1 MSEEQEL
8 KDATKIKFCGIFC
21 IIDVETKDYPR
32 YVLFVD
38 IIISAICFFGQFS
51 IFLTLILQSK
61 YLIAIAGAPF
71 CLYSLVQLIYSTIIS
86 YCLDSWMKNGTVN
99 KRLKK
104 WNNWRYWIL
113 AFTIVYVSFGIFLT
127 IVAHVTNK
135 ESYESPHN
143 VEYSTN
149 EFISLL
155 TWSAFKLS
163 NMFYQIHFY
172 SSIKF
177 SILF

>member
-1 MSEEQEL
+1 
-8 KDATKIKFCGIFC
+8 
-21 IIDVETKDYPR
+21 
-32 YVLFVD
+32 
-38 IIISAICFFGQFS
+38 
-51 IFLTLILQSK
+51 
-61 YLIAIAGAPF
+61 
-71 CLYSLVQLIYSTIIS
+71 
-86 YCLDSWMKNGTVN
+86 MKNGTVK